1 MSEADR
7 IAEHFE
13 AKKYAYRQSRDGMVL
28 SFILHPDDVPNE
40 LATAKIGQRYMIAC
54 AQIGEDERPVVK
66 AAVTK
71 GERAMAR
78 ANLIC
83 REKTFQEWVRLN
95 LDKLAFASER
105 ESWIA
110 ENLTD
115 EEIASNVIRSVCEIE
130 SRKELLTNEEAQE
143 KLKSFLA
150 LFEDEV
156 KA

>member
-1 MSEADR
+1 MSDADR

-28 SFILHPDDVPNE
+28 SFILHPDDVPTE

-66 AAVTK
+66 AAVTN

-83 REKTFQEWVRLN
+83 RERTFQEWVRLN
-95 LDKLAFASER
+95 NER
-105 ESWIA
+105 EGWVA
-110 ENLTD
+110 NDPDD
-115 EEIASNVIRSVCEIE
+115 ETLATNVIRSVCDIE
-130 SRKELLTNEEAQE
+130 SRKELLTDEEAQE
-143 KLKSFLA
+143 KLKAFLA
-150 LFEDEV
+150 FFEDEV
-156 KA
+156 KV

>member
-1 MSEADR
+1 MSEAER

-95 LDKLAFASER
+95 KER
-105 ESWIA
+105 EGWVA
-110 ENLTD
+110 DTPDD
-115 EEIASNVIRSVCEIE
+115 EDLASSVIRSVCGI
-130 SRKELLTNEEAQE
+130 
-143 KLKSFLA
+143 
-150 LFEDEV
+150 
-156 KA
+156 

>member
-1 MSEADR
+1 MEKMMSDTDR
-7 IAEHFE
+7 IAEHCE
-13 AKKYAYRQSRDGMVL
+13 AKKYADRQSRDGMVL

-83 REKTFQEWVRLN
+83 REQTFQGWVRLN
-95 LDKLAFASER
+95 NER
-105 ESWIA
+105 EGWVA
-110 ENLTD
+110 DTPND
-115 EEIASNVIRSVCEIE
+115 EELASNVIRSVCGIE
-130 SRKELLTNEEAQE
+130 SRKELLTDEEAQE

-150 LFEDEV
+150 FFEDEV

>member
-28 SFILHPDDVPNE
+28 SFLLHPSDVPKE

-54 AQIGEDERPVVK
+54 AQIGEDERPIVK
-66 AAVTK
+66 AAVTE

-83 REKTFQEWVRLN
+83 REQTFQEWVRLN
-95 LDKLAFASER
+95 NER
-105 ESWIA
+105 EGWVA
-110 ENLTD
+110 DNPDDATLAT
-115 EEIASNVIRSVCEIE
+115 NVIRSVCGIE
-130 SRKELLTNEEAQE
+130 SRRELQDNEEAQQ
-143 KLKSFLA
+143 KLKSFLSF
-150 LFEDEV
+150 FEDEV